1 MGTFNSLRT
10 KMLLFN
16 FIFFIIIFIIISNCQ
31 KAPEPVEG
39 VVEIGKINQLISTLK
54 GRVNCLTL
62 SKNNQVLVVSPE
74 MGGRIIGISTDG
86 IEGKNLLW
94 VNKEITSEDF
104 LKADVPFINPGGHRS
119 WIAPEDAFYLDN
131 DDNWFCPKVMDPG
144 IYTVISSTNNS
155 VAVSNI
161 FTIKDK
167 SKNEY
172 NLQLKR
178 DISMLDSPP
187 IPPSELQEE
196 IKFVGYNLV
205 HSLKNLSQKTVGKD
219 VPFVGL
225 WSLIQV
231 SPSGTVIV
239 PFNPPAESKKAYQ
252 GYFEPILP
260 ERINVSDN
268 IISIKIDGKR
278 REKIGISPECSKG
291 CIAYL
296 SAENNDEGV
305 LFIKKFSV
313 EPEGTYLDG
322 PWNVKRVNGDAVQIY
337 NDDGNMGGFAEIE
350 CHGPAK
356 VIKPKEEESHSIDVY
371 VFTGSLNN
379 LKVIGSKIMGFDFNK
394 IKYF

>member
-1 MGTFNSLRT
+1 MVTFNSLKA

-16 FIFFIIIFIIISNCQ
+16 FISFIIIFIIISNCQ
-31 KAPEPVEG
+31 KAPKPVEG
-39 VVEIGKINQLISTLK
+39 EMEIGKINELISTLK

-62 SKNNQVLVVSPE
+62 SKNDQVLVVSPE

-94 VNKEITSEDF
+94 INEEITSEDF
-104 LKADVPFINPGGHRS
+104 FKADVPFINPGGHRS
-119 WIAPEDAFYLDN
+119 WIAPEDAFYLDD

-144 IYTVISSTNNS
+144 IYTVISSTNKS
-155 VAVSNI
+155 VTVSNK

-178 DISMLDSPP
+178 DISISDSPP
-187 IPPSELQEE
+187 VPASELPGE
-196 IKFVGYNLV
+196 IKFVGYTV
-205 HSLKNLSQKTVGKD
+205 IHSLKNLSQKTIGRD
-219 VPFVGL
+219 IPFVGL
-225 WSLIQV
+225 WSLVQI
-231 SPSGTVIV
+231 SPSGTVII
-239 PFNPPAESKKAYQ
+239 PINPAPEGKKAYQ

-260 ERINVSDN
+260 ERINITDN

-278 REKIGISPECSKG
+278 REKIGISPESSKG

-296 SAENNDEGV
+296 SVENNNEGV

-322 PWNVKRVNGDAVQIY
+322 PWNVKRENGDAVQIY

-356 VIKPKEEESHSIDVY
+356 VIKPKEEESHSIDIY
-371 VFTGSLNN
+371 VFTGPLDN
-379 LKVIGSKIMGFDFNK
+379 LKVVGSKIMGIDFDK
-394 IKYF
+394 IQYF

>member
-1 MGTFNSLRT
+1 MVTFNSLRV
-10 KMLLFN
+10 KILLFN
-16 FIFFIIIFIIISNCQ
+16 FISFIIIFIIISNCQ
-31 KAPEPVEG
+31 KAPKPVEG
-39 VVEIGKINQLISTLK
+39 EMEIGRINELISVLK

-74 MGGRIIGISTDG
+74 MGGRIIGISADG

-94 VNKEITSEDF
+94 INEEITSEDF
-104 LKADVPFINPGGHRS
+104 FKADVPFINPGGHRS
-119 WIAPEDAFYLDN
+119 WIAPEDAFYIDD

-144 IYTVISSTNNS
+144 IYTVISSTNKS
-155 VAVSNI
+155 VTVSNK

-178 DISMLDSPP
+178 DISITDSPP
-187 IPPSELQEE
+187 VPASELPEE
-196 IKFVGYNLV
+196 IKFVGYTV
-205 HSLKNLSQKTVGKD
+205 IHSLKNLSQKTIGKD
-219 VPFVGL
+219 IPFVGL
-225 WSLIQV
+225 WSLVQV
-231 SPSGTVIV
+231 SPSGTVII
-239 PFNPPAESKKAYQ
+239 PINPAPEGKKAYQ

-260 ERINVSDN
+260 ERINIADN

-278 REKIGISPECSKG
+278 REKIGISPESSKG

-296 SAENNDEGV
+296 SVENNDEGV

-322 PWNVKRVNGDAVQIY
+322 PWNVKRENGDAVQIY

-356 VIKPKEEESHSIDVY
+356 VIKPQEEESHSIDIY
-371 VFTGSLNN
+371 VFTGPLDN
-379 LKVIGSKIMGFDFNK
+379 LKIIGSKIMGIDFNK
-394 IKYF
+394 IQYF